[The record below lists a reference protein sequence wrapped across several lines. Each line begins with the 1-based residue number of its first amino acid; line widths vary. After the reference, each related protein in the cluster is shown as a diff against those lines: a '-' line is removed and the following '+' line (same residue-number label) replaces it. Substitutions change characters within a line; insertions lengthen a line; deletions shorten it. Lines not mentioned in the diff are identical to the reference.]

1 VLLGGGSNVVVA
13 DSGVDGL
20 VVRMAQ
26 RGLAQT
32 EADGGVLW
40 TVAAGEPWD
49 SVVAR
54 SVAEGVAGLECLSG
68 IPGTAGATPIQNVG
82 AYGQE
87 VSEIVE
93 RVRVLDRES
102 LEVRSLEPEACA
114 FAYRDS
120 LFRRR
125 PGRFAVLS
133 VTLRLA
139 PGGPPALR
147 YPELQRGVADSGAG
161 VTLDTVRRV
170 VLALRRAKSM
180 VLEPGD
186 ENRRSVGS
194 FFVNPVLREAEAEA
208 VVERLVA
215 AGLVAEP
222 SEVPRFEVGDGR
234 VKLPAGWLIERAGF
248 PRGTR
253 RGPVG
258 LYSRHALAL
267 VHHGGGTASALLSLA
282 REIRDRIAERFGV
295 TLVPEPVFL
304 GFGEGDPLA
313 S

>member
-1 VLLGGGSNVVVA
+1 MVVA
-13 DSGVDGL
+13 DAGVAGL

-26 RGLAQT
+26 RGVT
-32 EADGGVLW
+32 SRSGESGGVLW
-40 TVAAGEPWD
+40 TLAAGEPWD
-49 SVVAR
+49 PVVAR
-54 SVAEGVAGLECLSG
+54 AVAEGLAGLECLSG

-87 VSEIVE
+87 ISEAVE
-93 RVRVLDRES
+93 SVRVLDRES
-102 LEVRSLEPEACA
+102 LEVRDLTPEECELS
-114 FAYRDS
+114 YRES

-125 PGRFAVLS
+125 PERFAVLS

-147 YPELQRGVADSGAG
+147 YPELQRAVADSGAG
-161 VTLDTVRRV
+161 VTLRTVRRV
-170 VLALRRAKSM
+170 VLALRRSKSM
-180 VLEPGD
+180 VLRAGD

-194 FFVNPVLREAEAEA
+194 FFVNPVLGETEAAGL
-208 VVERLVA
+208 VERILA

-222 SEVPRFEVGDGR
+222 SEVPRFEVGAGR

-258 LYSRHALAL
+258 LSSRHALAL
-267 VHHGGGTASALLSLA
+267 VHHGGGTAADLLALA
-282 REIRDRIAERFGV
+282 RDVRDRVAELFGV
-295 TLVPEPVFL
+295 TLHPEPVFL
-304 GFGEGDPLA
+304 GFAEPPL
-313 S
+313 